1 MADLNDQQRQT
12 AAAEKYLLGILDK
25 ICLNVDLRK
34 DDWELNK
41 DLLIAISKSYKSKKK
56 KDTALF
62 YSYDQCFNMLKKLNI
77 KISAK
82 FKWFTNLEEHVK

>member
-62 YSYDQCFNMLKKLNI
+62 YSYDQCFSMLKKLNI